1 MTAVAFLASEKC
13 EPFAE
18 LSDGT
23 YRYLRRNWES
33 SPDPLRT
40 DGPNAGWVRRG
51 LECGDVIRNGL
62 LSGTALYLLNRQL
75 AGA

>member
-33 SPDPLRT
+33 STGPLRA
-40 DGPNAGWVRRG
+40 DGPDVGWVRRG

-62 LSGTALYLLNRQL
+62 LSETALFLLNRQL

>member
-23 YRYLRRNWES
+23 YRYLRSGWES
-33 SPDPLRT
+33 RPDPLRA
-40 DGPNAGWVRRG
+40 DGPDAGWVRRG
-51 LECGDVIRNGL
+51 LERGDVIRNGL
-62 LSGTALYLLNRQL
+62 LSETALFLLNRRI